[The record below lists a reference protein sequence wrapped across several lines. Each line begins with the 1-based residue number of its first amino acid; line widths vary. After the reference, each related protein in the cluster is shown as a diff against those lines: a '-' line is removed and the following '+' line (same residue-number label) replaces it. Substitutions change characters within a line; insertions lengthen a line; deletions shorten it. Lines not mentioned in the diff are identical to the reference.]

1 LGARLWPLAYN
12 AVVVP
17 GARLAL
23 HGLARANSKLA
34 RGIEARRGLEDRWR
48 EGALRSAG
56 RRPRVWLHAA
66 SAGETLQARP
76 LGDAFRAAH
85 PQGALFYSFFS
96 PSAERMVAGWSAP
109 DVIDYLPF
117 DWPSA
122 MRAQLE
128 NLDPDAIVLV
138 AGELW
143 PNLIWTAAERGVP
156 LAQACC
162 RLAGASA
169 RMELPARALTSR
181 LYREFRA
188 IAAVTDEDA
197 ELLVRMGVP
206 PDAVRVTGD
215 TRIDVSIAR
224 VEEARALPPA
234 WEPPAG
240 AGPLVVAGST
250 WPADEAVVLPAIAR
264 LRARHPDLVAVVVP
278 HEPSEAA
285 VARIARRAGDLGLG
299 ARRMTRHDAG
309 APAGWADG
317 GAGLPAN
324 GSGPPVVIVD
334 RVGLLYR
341 LYRLAD
347 AAYVGGGFGGA
358 VHNTVEPAAHGVP
371 IAVGPDHGDP
381 AEIAALMGAGALA
394 TVATADALASR
405 WGAWLDDPAEG
416 RRAGSAG
423 RAQIEADRG
432 ATGRTLDFFRER
444 GLHV

>member
-1 LGARLWPLAYN
+1 
-12 AVVVP
+12 VVVP
-17 GARLAL
+17 AARLAL
-23 HGLARANSKLA
+23 HGLARANPKLA

-48 EGALRSAG
+48 EGALRCAG

-76 LGDAFRAAH
+76 LGDAFREAH
-85 PQGALFYSFFS
+85 PQAALFYSFFS
-96 PSAERMVAGWSAP
+96 PSAERMVAGWNAP
-109 DVIDYLPF
+109 DVADYLPF
-117 DWPSA
+117 DWPAA

-128 NLDPDAIVLV
+128 SLDPDAIILV

-143 PNLIWTAAERGVP
+143 PNLIWTAAERRVP

-162 RLAGASA
+162 RLAGGSA
-169 RMELPARALTSR
+169 RMELPARALMGR

-188 IAAVTDEDA
+188 ISAVTEEDA
-197 ELLVRMGVP
+197 ALLRRMGVS

-224 VEEARALPPA
+224 VEEALAMPPA

-250 WPADEAVVLPAIAR
+250 WPADEAVVLPAVAR
-264 LRARHPDLVAVVVP
+264 LRARHPGLVALLVP

-285 VARIARRAGDLGLG
+285 VARIERRASELGLG
-299 ARRMTRHDAG
+299 TGRIARPG
-309 APAGWADG
+309 ATAAMGLHGDG
-317 GAGLPAN
+317 AE
-324 GSGPPVVIVD
+324 PPVVIVD

-341 LYRLAD
+341 LYRMAD
-347 AAYVGGGFGGA
+347 ATYVGGGFGGA

-381 AEIAALMGAGALA
+381 AEVAALERAGALA
-394 TVATADALASR
+394 TVATAEALVAR
-405 WGAWLDDPAEG
+405 WGEWLDDPAEG

-423 RAQIEADRG
+423 RAEIEAARG
-432 ATGRTLDFFRER
+432 ATARTLDFFRER
-444 GLHV
+444 GLRV

>member
-1 LGARLWPLAYN
+1 MGARLWPLAYN
-12 AVVVP
+12 GVVVP
-17 GARLAL
+17 AARLAL
-23 HGLARANSKLA
+23 HGLARANPKLA
-34 RGIEARRGLEDRWR
+34 RGIEARRGLEERWR
-48 EGALRSAG
+48 EGALRTAG

-96 PSAERMVAGWSAP
+96 PSAERMIAGWNAP
-109 DVIDYLPF
+109 DVADYLPF
-117 DWPSA
+117 DWPAA

-128 NLDPDAIVLV
+128 SLDPDAIVLV

-162 RLAGASA
+162 RLAGGSA
-169 RMELPARALTSR
+169 RMELPARALTRR

-197 ELLVRMGVP
+197 ALLGEMGVSP
-206 PDAVRVTGD
+206 AAVRVTGD

-224 VEEARALPPA
+224 IEQALALPPA

-250 WPADEAVVLPAIAR
+250 WPADEAVVLPAVAR
-264 LRARHPDLVAVVVP
+264 LRARHPGLVVVVVP

-285 VARIARRAGDLGLG
+285 VTRIERQAGELGLATGRMARPG
-299 ARRMTRHDAG
+299 AAL
-309 APAGWADG
+309 PAGRDG
-317 GAGLPAN
+317 DGA
-324 GSGPPVVIVD
+324 GPPVVIVD

-347 AAYVGGGFGGA
+347 ATYVGGGFGGA

-371 IAVGPDHGDP
+371 VAVGPDHGDP
-381 AEIAALMGAGALA
+381 AEVAALEQAGALA
-394 TVATADALASR
+394 TVATADALAAR
-405 WGAWLDDPAEG
+405 WGEWLDDPAEG

-423 RAQIEADRG
+423 RAQIEAARG

-444 GLHV
+444 GLRV